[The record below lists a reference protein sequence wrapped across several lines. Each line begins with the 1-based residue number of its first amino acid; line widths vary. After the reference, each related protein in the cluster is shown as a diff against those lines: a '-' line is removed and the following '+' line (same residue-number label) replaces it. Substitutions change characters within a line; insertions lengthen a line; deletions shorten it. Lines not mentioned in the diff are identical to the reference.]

1 MKNLMAKMFQAGE
14 PMDTS
19 TAFRILRIIHLAMC
33 SSVFVDGFLVYLL
46 LTQGIM
52 PEKGFVG
59 DFPHVS
65 MLRTVLWALAA
76 GCVVTIR
83 IIRARFLSVEA
94 LRRRATH
101 VAQAINAVHI
111 VMFAVAVSI
120 AIYGLLLF
128 MIGAFLED
136 FLVLA
141 GLSLL
146 MLYWLRPKQDEY
158 HSLVRAVR

>member
-1 MKNLMAKMFQAGE
+1 MMKIFQDSE
-14 PMDTS
+14 PMDAS
-19 TAFRILRIIHLAMC
+19 VAFRILRIIHLAMC
-33 SSVFVDGFLVYLL
+33 ASVFVDGLLVYLL
-46 LTQGIM
+46 FTQGIM

-65 MLRTVLWALAA
+65 ILRTIIWALAG
-76 GCVVTIR
+76 GCAVAIW

-94 LRRRATH
+94 LRRRATY

-111 VMFAVAVSI
+111 VMFATAVAI

-128 MIGAFLED
+128 MIGALLED
-136 FLVLA
+136 FLILA

-146 MLYWLRPKQDEY
+146 LLYWLRPKQDEY
-158 HSLVRAVR
+158 HALVRAVH